1 MSMELTTPHPLQA
14 CWDLQLAGLAADA
27 LRVALTIDLFE
38 HLEQHTAPAQLAKTL
53 DLEPFNTGYL
63 LEMLWAQGLL
73 ERDEQ
78 GSHYRNGETARR
90 HLVRSSG
97 NYCGDA
103 LLFRHQVL
111 RQAGQPLEQA
121 LRNGL
126 PAAGAPSAE
135 MARRWAEAA
144 RVQIAQEQQ
153 AVTVEVA
160 CALIERLPEAPGLQ
174 RMLDLGGGPGLV
186 AIALARQLP
195 DLHGTVFDF
204 AETAAVAK
212 ENILRAGLEQR
223 LGSMGGD
230 LDQDDFGSGYDL
242 IWCSSVLHFA
252 SDLDGLLQ
260 RLHGALNPGGVLVCC
275 HAEVPEERQAAA
287 RVLPY
292 YLHMRMQGRH
302 VLPAGELAQKLRNV
316 GFVDVE
322 QQGGL
327 RYPVA
332 PVTAVVARKA

>member
-1 MSMELTTPHPLQA
+1 MSTDLTTPHPLQA

-38 HLEQHTAPAQLAKTL
+38 HLEQFTAPAQLANVL

-73 ERDEQ
+73 ERDVQ
-78 GSHYRNGETARR
+78 GSLYRNGETAQRY
-90 HLVRSSG
+90 LSRSAGS
-97 NYCGDA
+97 YCGDA

-111 RQAGQPLEQA
+111 RQAGQTLEQA

-126 PAAGAPSAE
+126 PSATAPGPE

-153 AVTVEVA
+153 AVTVAVA
-160 CALIERLPEAPGLQ
+160 CALVERLPQAPSLQ

-195 DLHGTVFDF
+195 DLHGAVFDF
-204 AETAAVAK
+204 AETAAVAQD
-212 ENILRAGLEQR
+212 NIERAGLEKR
-223 LGSMGGD
+223 LGIISGD
-230 LDQDDFGSGYDL
+230 LDRDDFGRGYDL

-252 SDLDGLLQ
+252 DDLDGVL
-260 RLHGALNPGGVLVCC
+260 RRVHAALNPGGVLICC
-275 HAEVPEERQAAA
+275 HAEVPEDRQTAA
-287 RVLPY
+287 RMLPY

-302 VLPAGELAQKLRNV
+302 VLPAGELAQRLVEV
-316 GFVDVE
+316 GFGEV
-322 QQGGL
+322 QQQDGL
-327 RYPVA
+327 TYPVA
-332 PVTAVVARKA
+332 PVSAVIASKL

>member
-1 MSMELTTPHPLQA
+1 MSTDLTTPHPLQA

-27 LRVALTIDLFE
+27 LRVALTIGLFE
-38 HLEQHTAPAQLAKTL
+38 HLGQYSTPARLATTL
-53 DLEPFNTGYL
+53 DLEPTNTGYL

-78 GSHYRNGETARR
+78 GSHYRNSETARR
-90 HLVRSSG
+90 FLSRG
-97 NYCGDA
+97 AGDYCGDA

-126 PAAGAPSAE
+126 PPATAPTAE

-153 AVTVEVA
+153 SVTVDVA
-160 CALIERLPEAPGLQ
+160 CTLLERLPQAPRLQ

-186 AIALARQLP
+186 AIALAKRLP

-204 AETAAVAK
+204 AETAAVAQ
-212 ENILRAGLEQR
+212 ENIIRAGLQKR
-223 LGSMGGD
+223 LGILGGD
-230 LDQDDFGSGYDL
+230 LDRDDFGSGYDL

-252 SDLDGLLQ
+252 HDLDGLLR
-260 RLHGALNPGGVLVCC
+260 RLHAALNPGGVLVCC
-275 HAEVPEERQAAA
+275 HAEVPEDQQTAA

-302 VLPAGELAQKLRNV
+302 VLPAGELAQRLRGV
-316 GFVDVE
+316 GFVDV
-322 QQGGL
+322 QQKDGL

-332 PVTAVVARKA
+332 PVSAVVAHKE

>member
-1 MSMELTTPHPLQA
+1 MSMDLTSPHPLQA

-27 LRVALTIDLFE
+27 LRVALSINLFE
-38 HLEQHTAPAQLAKTL
+38 HLEQSIVPAQLATKL

-78 GSHYRNGETARR
+78 GSHYRNGETAQRF
-90 HLVRSSG
+90 LNRSASD
-97 NYCGDA
+97 YCGDA

-126 PAAGAPSAE
+126 PPASAPTPE
-135 MARRWAEAA
+135 MAQRWAEAA

-153 AVTVEVA
+153 AVTVDVA
-160 CALIERLPEAPGLQ
+160 RALIERLPQAPRLQ
-174 RMLDLGGGPGLV
+174 RILDLGGGPGLV

-195 DLHGTVFDF
+195 DLHGVVFDF
-204 AETAAVAK
+204 AETAAVAQ
-212 ENILRAGLEQR
+212 ENIVRAGLEKR
-223 LGSMGGD
+223 LGVVGGD
-230 LDQDDFGSGYDL
+230 LDRDDFGSGYDL
-242 IWCSSVLHFA
+242 IWCSSVFHFA
-252 SDLDGLLQ
+252 HDLDELLR
-260 RLHGALNPGGVLVCC
+260 RLHSALNPGGVLVCC
-275 HAEVPEERQAAA
+275 HAEVPEDKQTAA

-302 VLPAGELAQKLRNV
+302 VLPAGELAKRLCHT
-316 GFVDVE
+316 GFVDVRQE
-322 QQGGL
+322 DGL

-332 PVTAVVARKA
+332 PVTAVIASKV